1 MELDCFDISASGL
14 SAQRARLDLI
24 AGNIANVETTR
35 TPAGGPYRRL
45 QPVFASRAGAP
56 AGVDMI
62 GVVVDP
68 REPRRVY
75 QPGHPDADAEGFVAY
90 PNVNPVEEMVDLV
103 SATRS
108 YEANAAA
115 FNAAKSMAQRAL
127 DLGRA

>member
-1 MELDCFDISASGL
+1 MDCFDISASAL
-14 SAQRARLDLI
+14 SAQRARLDVI
-24 AGNIANVETTR
+24 ASNIANVETTR
-35 TPAGGPYRRL
+35 TPTGGPYRRL
-45 QPVFASRAGAP
+45 QPVFASRTGGT

-62 GVVVDP
+62 GIAVDP
-68 REPRRVY
+68 RQPRRTY

-90 PNVNPVEEMVDLV
+90 PNVNIVEEMVDMV

-115 FNAAKSMAQRAL
+115 FNAAKTMAQHTL